1 MKPRGDR
8 NWIDDLLDCRDWG
21 EGVMMSRGDWSW
33 IDRFAYQALPSQ
45 HTDPVLMGDAGRPG
59 KLTPRP
65 RAVTPDGT
73 NRLGTRPGVAVPVE
87 LAAGGGGGAGGRLP
101 GACRPAGARV

>member
-1 MKPRGDR
+1 MED
-8 NWIDDLLDCRDWG
+8 
-21 EGVMMSRGDWSW
+21 SR
-33 IDRFAYQALPSQ
+33 IEKAY

-87 LAAGGGGGAGGRLP
+87 LAAGGGGGAGG
-101 GACRPAGARV
+101 GWAAAWCVQAGARV

>member
-1 MKPRGDR
+1 M
-8 NWIDDLLDCRDWG
+8 
-21 EGVMMSRGDWSW
+21 
-33 IDRFAYQALPSQ
+33 
-45 HTDPVLMGDAGRPG
+45 MGDAGRPG

-87 LAAGGGGGAGGRLP
+87 LAAGGGGGAGG
-101 GACRPAGARV
+101 GWAAAWCVQAGARV